1 MASCVGKYV
10 DMVEKVSGNDPR
22 VFLTGFSRRRFP
34 LITIPLTVGGSN
46 KIEFYVLVLQY
57 NPWIK
62 NEAGRRRL
70 YVCDSCVIR
79 IGGGREAYR
88 GKRGVDIF

>member
-34 LITIPLTVGGSN
+34 LITIIPLTG
-46 KIEFYVLVLQY
+46 FQ
-57 NPWIK
+57 
-62 NEAGRRRL
+62 
-70 YVCDSCVIR
+70 
-79 IGGGREAYR
+79 
-88 GKRGVDIF
+88 